1 MVKIAGQ
8 KIDVE
13 FRADAKQFHN
23 EIKNVKKELK
33 ELRRDWARDDRAT
46 KSYSGVGERL
56 QKSFSSTSEQYK
68 KQQRLVNRLN
78 KEMTT
83 LTEKHNS
90 LKQEALKLR
99 NAQGKNSEEYQKAL
113 KAAKRYGK
121 GVKGL
126 KPILQE
132 QQKELE
138 YLEKKLHG
146 IELAYNTHFNSFS
159 KLGRGLGAVGKK
171 FNEWGENLSNFGMS
185 LMPMSLG
192 ITALGKSSY
201 EAFKNYE
208 MGIVGVQKTTKDLQ
222 GKSLEQFKQSI
233 REIAETKPLPIADLL
248 KVSELGG
255 QLNIGKEHLA
265 EFSEVINELAITTD
279 LNVEE
284 ASLKLAQLMNIM
296 GTDNGDVRKL
306 GNVINEL
313 GNNTATTEQT
323 IVDFSHRLM
332 AAGRQVGLTEADVLA
347 LSATLGATGAQVE
360 AGGSNM
366 SKTLLEMSFAINGAD
381 EKATAYKQKL
391 QELGLTTDDVK
402 KASKEGGDTLENMA
416 KQFGMAGFELEA
428 YNKLVTDGA
437 TSIEWFAK
445 ASGKSAEEF
454 AQIWKKNPMEAL
466 ELFVKGLHDMEER
479 GESAAAYLEQ
489 MGIKNLR
496 QRDVLLKLASGY
508 DVLADATGRANKEWK
523 NGNALAEEA
532 QKFYETQEGKIQRI
546 KNQIEFTKISIGEK
560 LAPIILQFMEHVE
573 KVITGFNDLSE
584 GTQDFIIKA
593 GLTLAVLAPL
603 SLGLGSVSK
612 AIGDLFSGLGSIVG
626 EKGFGG
632 FIGKILTGT
641 GEIKKLGTATA
652 GLKGAGDVGVGGLTK
667 LLTTAGTSAGG
678 LALEIGAV
686 GLALYGLGQKVKEV
700 RKELKERKEWNSNP
714 ESLTGDVIKGQDGK
728 FKRVKN
734 KLFGGDPN
742 SSAGLYKRKMQED
755 SGEIFQ
761 FSETTKELMTKAEE
775 RNQNINNIL
784 SKGYSMQHGLHKQ
797 AHNQLKE
804 LITEQD
810 VALKETRE
818 ENQKKVLNGIAV
830 AGDEWT
836 TEQLQQY
843 QNLSEKV
850 KAHYEKQTEEQKALH
865 KRRGEI
871 LEELTNAQGQRRLD
885 LLAEWSEKE
894 KEWRKLELDEYAQ
907 NEDERIVL
915 EQRVQDF
922 RIEQGKKV
930 FDKLIEQAQQTR
942 DETIRLA
949 EEQYDNVV
957 LQANKM
963 LEAGDIT
970 QQEYDKMI
978 QLAKE
983 AREKTVQE
991 ANEQMQG
998 ILATLSQQ
1006 LPGITLLWDEATGK
1020 IKIKYEETG
1029 KEVDATSKEIAKA
1042 LEYAG
1047 NESTRFSN
1055 NFQSAMST
1063 AVQDA
1068 KNLINQLNGINNI
1081 KLHDKSMRI
1090 HTISSFRG
1098 ASPTG
1103 FLGATRS
1110 TGSFMAGIKNVP
1122 YNDMWARLHEGER
1135 VLTKDENRIY
1145 NMLSSADMLKN
1156 LTKLTK
1162 GQANRLSGN
1171 INNTNQYSIDV
1182 HLDNVHIKDDRDVR
1196 QLTKDIANQLRKEV
1210 SFGR

>member
-8 KIDVE
+8 NIDVE

-33 ELRRDWARDDRAT
+33 ELRRDWARDDKTTRGYT
-46 KSYSGVGERL
+46 GVGEKL
-56 QKSFSSTSEQYK
+56 QKSFNSTSEQYQ
-68 KQQRLVNRLN
+68 KQQKLVSKLN
-78 KEMTT
+78 NEMTK

-90 LKQEALKLR
+90 LKQEAFNLR
-99 NAQGKNSEEYQKAL
+99 KDLGKNSEEYQKAL
-113 KAAKRYGK
+113 KTAKNYGK
-121 GVKGL
+121 VVKGL

-138 YLEKKLHG
+138 HLEKKLHG
-146 IELAYNTHFNSFS
+146 IELAYNTHFNTFS
-159 KLGRGLGAVGKK
+159 KLGRGLESVGQK
-171 FNEWGENLSNFGMS
+171 FTNFGKGLSDFGMS

-255 QLNIGKEHLA
+255 QLDIGKEHLA

-332 AAGRQVGLTEADVLA
+332 AAGKQVGLTEADVLA

-454 AQIWKKNPMEAL
+454 AKTWKENPMEAL
-466 ELFVKGLHDMEER
+466 ELFIKGLHDMEQR

-573 KVITGFNDLSE
+573 KVVTGFNDLSE

-612 AIGDLFSGLGSIVG
+612 ATGSLFNWLGKIIGSEGLGGFVG
-626 EKGFGG
+626 QLMTGKEETNLLGKALQALKGSGEEG
-632 FIGKILTGT
+632 VGSVVELLGKGITN
-641 GEIKKLGTATA
+641 A
-652 GLKGAGDVGVGGLTK
+652 GLLTAELTAVGLGLKALKELASYEFDEYKEKKNWNKDPK
-667 LLTTAGTSAGG
+667 LLTADVVKDGDKYKRHSKGDITKGG
-678 LALEIGAV
+678 VNA
-686 GLALYGLGQKVKEV
+686 GLGWSTAQKEEEV
-700 RKELKERKEWNSNP
+700 
-714 ESLTGDVIKGQDGK
+714 
-728 FKRVKN
+728 
-734 KLFGGDPN
+734 
-742 SSAGLYKRKMQED
+742 
-755 SGEIFQ
+755 FQ

-784 SKGYSMQHGLHKQ
+784 SKGYSLQHGLHKQ

-810 VALKETRE
+810 VALREARE
-818 ENQKKVLNGIAV
+818 ENQKKAMEMIN
-830 AGDEWT
+830 
-836 TEQLQQY
+836 
-843 QNLSEKV
+843 NLDVRSKKDKV
-850 KAHYEKQTEEQKALH
+850 KQAKDLGDKINAYYERQTEEQALIH

-885 LLAEWSEKE
+885 LLAEWQERE
-894 KEWRKLELDEYAQ
+894 KEWKKLELDEYAQ
-907 NEDERIVL
+907 NEDEKIIL
-915 EQRVQDF
+915 EQRLNDF
-922 RIEQGKKV
+922 RIEQGKET
-930 FDKLIEQAQQTR
+930 FNKLIEQAQQTR

-963 LEAGDIT
+963 LQAGDIT
-970 QQEYDKMI
+970 REEYNTMI
-978 QLAKE
+978 ELAKE
-983 AREKTVQE
+983 ARKKTVQE
-991 ANEQMQG
+991 ANSQMDS
-998 ILATLSQQ
+998 ILATLSQK

-1047 NESTRFSN
+1047 SESNKFAGTFN
-1055 NFQSAMST
+1055 SAMGQ

-1068 KNLINQLNGINNI
+1068 KNLINHLQGINNI

-1122 YNDMWARLHEGER
+1122 YNDMLARLHEGER

-1162 GQANRLSGN
+1162 GQANKLSGN

-1182 HLDNVHIKDDRDVR
+1182 HLDNVQIKDDRDVR

-1210 SFGR
+1210 SFGI

>member
-1 MVKIAGQ
+1 M
-8 KIDVE
+8 E

-33 ELRRDWARDDRAT
+33 ELRRDWARDDKAT
-46 KSYSGVGERL
+46 RGYTGVGDRL
-56 QKSFSSTSEQYK
+56 QKSFSSTSEQYQ
-68 KQQRLVNRLN
+68 KQQQLVSKLN
-78 KEMTT
+78 KEMTK
-83 LTEKHNS
+83 LTEQHNS
-90 LKQEALKLR
+90 LKQQALKLR
-99 NAQGKNSEEYQKAL
+99 NANGKNSEEYQKAL

-146 IELAYNTHFNSFS
+146 VQLEYNTYFNSFS
-159 KLGRGLGAVGKK
+159 KLGRGLDAVGKK
-171 FNEWGENLSNFGMS
+171 FTEWGGNLSNFGMS

-208 MGIVGVQKTTKDLQ
+208 MGIVGVQKTTKNLQ

-255 QLNIGKEHLA
+255 QLNIAKEHLA
-265 EFSEVINELAITTD
+265 SFSEVINELAITTD
-279 LNVEE
+279 LNVED

-296 GTDNGDVRKL
+296 GTDNKDVRKL

-313 GNNTATTEQT
+313 GNNTATTEQN

-332 AAGRQVGLTEADVLA
+332 AAGKQVGLTEADVLA

-391 QELGLTTDDVK
+391 QELGLTTEDVK
-402 KASKEGGDTLENMA
+402 KASKEGGDSLENLA

-454 AQIWKKNPMEAL
+454 AKTWKENPMEAL
-466 ELFVKGLHDMEER
+466 ELFIKGLHDMEQR

-612 AIGDLFSGLGSIVG
+612 AIGGLFNGLGRVIG
-626 EKGFGG
+626 AKGLGG
-632 FIGKILTGT
+632 FVGQLMTSKEETNLLGKAL
-641 GEIKKLGTATA
+641 LS
-652 GLKGAGDVGVGGLTK
+652 LKGAGDEGVGSVVKLLGKGATNAGLLTAEITAVGLGLKALKELAAYEFDEYKEKKNWNKDPK
-667 LLTTAGTSAGG
+667 LLTAD
-678 LALEIGAV
+678 V
-686 GLALYGLGQKVKEV
+686 VKDGNKYK
-700 RKELKERKEWNSNP
+700 RHSK
-714 ESLTGDVIKGQDGK
+714 GDVTKGG
-728 FKRVKN
+728 VN
-734 KLFGGDPN
+734 
-742 SSAGLYKRKMQED
+742 AGMSWSTAQRE
-755 SGEIFQ
+755 EEVFQ

-775 RNQNINNIL
+775 RNQNINDIL
-784 SKGYSMQHGLHKQ
+784 SKGYSLQHGLHKQ

-818 ENQKKVLNGIAV
+818 ENQKKAMDMIN
-830 AGDEWT
+830 
-836 TEQLQQY
+836 
-843 QNLSEKV
+843 NLDIRSNKDKV
-850 KAHYEKQTEEQKALH
+850 KQAEELGEKINAYYKRQTEEQALIH

-885 LLAEWSEKE
+885 LLAEWHEKE
-894 KEWRKLELDEYAQ
+894 KEWKKLELDEYAQ
-907 NEDERIVL
+907 NEDEKIIL
-915 EQRVQDF
+915 EQRLNDF
-922 RIEQGKKV
+922 RIEQGKET
-930 FDKLIEQAQQTR
+930 FNKLIEQAQQTR

-963 LEAGDIT
+963 LQAGDIT
-970 QQEYDKMI
+970 KQEYNTMI
-978 QLAKE
+978 ELAKE
-983 AREKTVQE
+983 TREKTVQE
-991 ANEQMQG
+991 ANSQMES
-998 ILATLSQQ
+998 ILATLSQK

-1047 NESTRFSN
+1047 SESNKFAGTFT
-1055 NFQSAMST
+1055 SAMGQ

-1068 KNLINQLNGINNI
+1068 KNLISHLQGINNI

-1103 FLGATRS
+1103 FLGGTRS

-1135 VLTKDENRIY
+1135 VLTKDENRVY
-1145 NMLSSADMLKN
+1145 NMLSSSEMLKN

-1162 GQANRLSGN
+1162 GQANKLSGD
-1171 INNTNQYSIDV
+1171 ITNTNQYSIDV
-1182 HLDNVHIKDDRDVR
+1182 HLDNVQIKDDRDVR

-1210 SFGR
+1210 SFGI

>member
-1 MVKIAGQ
+1 M
-8 KIDVE
+8 E

-46 KSYSGVGERL
+46 RSYTGVGERL
-56 QKSFSSTSEQYK
+56 QKSFTSTSEQYQ
-68 KQQRLVNRLN
+68 KQQKLVNRLN

-90 LKQEALKLR
+90 LKRDALKFR
-99 NAQGKNSEEYQKAL
+99 NELGKNSDEYQKAL

-126 KPILQE
+126 KPILEE
-132 QQKELE
+132 QQKELDN
-138 YLEKKLHG
+138 LGKKLHG
-146 IELAYNTHFNSFS
+146 VELEYNTYFNSFS
-159 KLGRGLGAVGKK
+159 KLGRGLDAVGKK
-171 FNEWGENLSNFGMS
+171 FTEWGGNLSNFGMS

-208 MGIVGVQKTTKDLQ
+208 MGIVGVQKTTKNLQ

-255 QLNIGKEHLA
+255 QLNIAKEHLA
-265 EFSEVINELAITTD
+265 SFSEVINELAITTD
-279 LNVEE
+279 LNVED

-296 GTDNGDVRKL
+296 GTDNKDVRKL

-313 GNNTATTEQT
+313 GNNTATTEQN

-332 AAGRQVGLTEADVLA
+332 AAGKQVGLTEADVLA

-391 QELGLTTDDVK
+391 QELGLTTEDVK
-402 KASKEGGDTLENMA
+402 KASKEGGDSLENLA

-454 AQIWKKNPMEAL
+454 TRIWKDNPMEAL
-466 ELFVKGLHDMEER
+466 ELFIKGLHDMEQR
-479 GESAAAYLEQ
+479 GESAAAFLEQ

-612 AIGDLFSGLGSIVG
+612 AIGGLLSGLGAAVG
-626 EKGFGG
+626 EKGLGG
-632 FIGKILTGT
+632 FIGKVLTGT
-641 GEIKKLGTATA
+641 GEVKKLGTATA
-652 GLKGAGDVGVGGLTK
+652 GLKGAGETGVGGLTQ
-667 LLTTAGTSAGG
+667 LLTTAGLSAGE
-678 LALEIGAV
+678 LALGVGAV
-686 GLALYGLGQKVKEV
+686 SLALYGLHQKVKEV
-700 RKELKERKEWNSNP
+700 RKELKEEREWNLNP
-714 ESLTGDVIKGQDGK
+714 ENLTGDVRKGQDGK

-734 KLFGGDPN
+734 KIWGDSN
-742 SSAGLYKRKMQED
+742 SSAGLYKRKAQEE

-784 SKGYSMQHGLHKQ
+784 SKGYSLQHGLHKQ

-810 VALKETRE
+810 LALKETRE
-818 ENQKKVLNGIAV
+818 ENQKKVLNSIA
-830 AGDEWT
+830 ALGDEWS
-836 TEQLQQY
+836 TEQLKQY
-843 QNLSEKV
+843 QDLSEKIN
-850 KAHYEKQTEEQKALH
+850 AYYEKQTEEQKALH

-871 LEELTNAQGQRRLD
+871 LEELENAQGQKRLD

-894 KEWRKLELDEYAQ
+894 KEWRRLELEEYAQ
-907 NEDERIVL
+907 NEDEKIVL

-963 LEAGDIT
+963 LDAGDIT
-970 QQEYDKMI
+970 KQEYDKMI

-998 ILATLSQQ
+998 ILAALSQQ

-1029 KEVDATSKEIAKA
+1029 KTVDATSKEIAKA

-1055 NFQSAMST
+1055 KFQGAMST

-1068 KNLINQLNGINNI
+1068 KDLINHLQGINNI

-1090 HTISSFRG
+1090 HTISSFSG

-1103 FLGATRS
+1103 FLGSTRS

-1135 VLTKDENRIY
+1135 VLTKDENRVF
-1145 NMLSSADMLKN
+1145 NMLSSSEMLKN

-1182 HLDNVHIKDDRDVR
+1182 HLDNVQIKDDRDVR

-1210 SFGR
+1210 SFGI